1 MGQVFSKLPKP
12 FSKNN
17 VLDACSELAVST
29 NSDSSNRSCK
39 EDLKTC
45 SELELTSPD
54 SSSSDDEYY
63 LGTEIFRYK
72 N

>member
-1 MGQVFSKLPKP
+1 MH
-12 FSKNN
+12 
-17 VLDACSELAVST
+17 VLSELAVKT
-29 NSDSSNRSCK
+29 NSDSSNGSCN

-63 LGTEIFRYK
+63 SGTKIFRYK